1 MVEARHVTIWEWKSE
16 TFSFQ
21 NEFWRLWRRKIWF
34 EPDFFLVFAFVLTL
48 WEVLISSF
56 EGKLSWLLNYWKIL
70 CFIIIMSMMIMLM
83 DSYIFFGSESQN
95 SGDFFSKRNN
105 ISFIEI
111 WFSFLGWLD
120 AWNNFFLIFQFETKN
135 IYPFQIVNRL
145 FILLKR
151 KKNFKLEINIER

>member
-1 MVEARHVTIWEWKSE
+1 MGVKEWDFFVSKWILKTLKEENLIW
-16 TFSFQ
+16 T
-21 NEFWRLWRRKIWF
+21 R
-34 EPDFFLVFAFVLTL
+34 FFLVFAFVLTL

-120 AWNNFFLIFQFETKN
+120 AWNNFFFDISIWNKEHL
-135 IYPFQIVNRL
+135 PVSNR
-145 FILLKR
+145 K
-151 KKNFKLEINIER
+151 